1 MKYWIPFMLLAGALS
16 GASLP
21 RFSLADTAGSTH
33 TDSEWR
39 KAPVVVLYFLTTDC
53 PISNSYVP
61 EMNRIA
67 QDYQALGV
75 RFYGVIA
82 DTDTPPDEVRKH
94 VREFGYVF
102 PILIDLHQVL
112 VKFTDATTTPEAAL
126 IAPQG
131 NLKYLGRIDN
141 QYESFGKRRPRATQQ
156 DLRDA
161 LDAVL
166 AGGSVSKASAPALG
180 CSINRVNP

>member
-1 MKYWIPFMLLAGALS
+1 MKYWMPFLLLVGPLS
-16 GASLP
+16 SASLP
-21 RFSLADTAGSTH
+21 RFSLADTAGAAH
-33 TDSEWR
+33 TDSEWG
-39 KAPVVVLYFLTTDC
+39 KAPAVVLYFLTTDC
-53 PISNSYVP
+53 PISNGYVP
-61 EMNRIA
+61 EMNHIA
-67 QDYQALGV
+67 QDYQARGV

-82 DTDTPPDEVRKH
+82 DTDTPPEEVRKH
-94 VREFGYVF
+94 VRDFGYTF
-102 PILIDLHQVL
+102 PILIDPHQVL

-126 IAPQG
+126 IATQG

-141 QYESFGKRRPRATQQ
+141 QYESFGKRRPQATQH

-166 AGGSVSKASAPALG
+166 AGRSVAKASAPALG

>member
-1 MKYWIPFMLLAGALS
+1 MKYWMSFLLLACALS

-21 RFSLADTAGSTH
+21 HFSLVDTADAAH
-33 TDSEWR
+33 TDSEWS
-39 KAPVVVLYFLTTDC
+39 KAPAVVLYFLTTDC
-53 PISNSYVP
+53 PISNGYVP
-61 EMNRIA
+61 EMNHIA
-67 QDYQALGV
+67 QDYQARGV

-82 DTDTPPDEVRKH
+82 DTDTPPEEVRKH
-94 VREFGYVF
+94 VREFGYTF
-102 PILIDLHQVL
+102 PILIDKHQVL
-112 VKFTDATTTPEAAL
+112 VNFTDATTTPEAAL

-141 QYESFGKRRPRATQQ
+141 QYESFGKRRPQATQH

-166 AGGSVSKASAPALG
+166 AGKSVAKASAPALG